1 MSVLTRIDLQKP
13 TYIFRFNKVKQIPAA
28 KHTITAYICIYLH
41 ISAFACIDLEC
52 LKSWER
58 AGLAQ
63 VDEVREVD
71 ELLKALEKWQVHI

>member
-1 MSVLTRIDLQKP
+1 MSALICISDTHN
-13 TYIFRFNKVKQIPAA
+13 Y
-28 KHTITAYICIYLH
+28 CIYLH
-41 ISAFACIDLEC
+41 ISAFACINLEC

-71 ELLKALEKWQVHI
+71 ELLKALEKRQVHI

>member
-1 MSVLTRIDLQKP
+1 MSTLTCIDLQKP
-13 TYIFRFNKVKQIPAA
+13 TYIFRFDKVKQIPAA

-41 ISAFACIDLEC
+41 FACMDLEC

-71 ELLKALEKWQVHI
+71 ELLKALEKRQVHI